1 MKRKYYMRG
10 LGTGILVTVIIMS
23 ISAGQKRPMTD
34 EEVKAR
40 AKELGMVE
48 STVLSN
54 LQGSVNGQP
63 EETQTP
69 ESGTEPEETKE
80 PDGTTEPVETQ
91 TPDSGTEEMQNP
103 DSGTKPEE
111 TKEPGDTTEPAE
123 TTNPDGATEPAET
136 AEPEETPNAPVTEEE
151 RGDMVTIV
159 IKSGESSVS
168 VSKSLAEAGLVENAS
183 DYDRYLCQNGYD
195 KKIRVGTYEIQ
206 TGASEEE
213 IAKIITGG
221 KR

>member
-1 MKRKYYMRG
+1 MKRKFYMRG
-10 LGTGILVTVIIMS
+10 LGTGILVTAIIMS
-23 ISAGQKRPMTD
+23 ISSGQKRPMTD

-40 AKELGMVE
+40 ARELGMVE

-168 VSKSLAEAGLVENAS
+168 VSKSLAEAGLVESAS

-206 TGASEEE
+206 AGASEEE